1 MIVVSADSNSYETL
15 IRANP
20 PPQKKFFFNIP
31 GGRRGGKRGGKGGGL
46 GGGFPNIDPSQ
57 LL

>member
-20 PPQKKFFFNIP
+20 PQKNVFNIP

>member
-20 PPQKKFFFNIP
+20 PKKISLIFQVDEEEAK
-31 GGRRGGKRGGKGGGL
+31 GEGKEEV
-46 GGGFPNIDPSQ
+46 
-57 LL
+57 